1 MKRFSSFATFIL
13 LVAAMSIFLGCQFIP
28 MLNFTVTYE
37 DGVAD
42 ADISVPSE
50 ATYTVGATV
59 SINFDEIGERPG
71 YTFKCW
77 SDGSINYTKG
87 TKEGLVM
94 GMANI
99 TLTAIWEL
107 IPAPEPEP
115 QPEPEPEP
123 QPQPDP
129 QPDPESEVQPQPQPD
144 PQPEPEPQPQPDP
157 EPDPQPEQP
166 PAPVYT
172 YYTVKHYKQNLNDD
186 NYTLAYTDYCNG
198 YAGNQTQA
206 CSRTFEHYTADPI
219 TQATIEAD
227 GSTEVRI
234 NYSLETITFTLNLEG
249 GTLDS
254 QTGTITRTGKYG
266 QTVNISNPTWE
277 GHSFSGW
284 QGQNARYGDLP
295 NTFTE
300 NGTFTATWTCVSGIS
315 VTFSSVTDL
324 SITKTVTDTTITLRA
339 ISGFYSYTWMIDGA
353 RATFMPGVTTNSS
366 ELRIPISSLIPNA
379 VYQVTLTAYRN
390 GIPYSTQIAI
400 KNVTN

>member
-1 MKRFSSFATFIL
+1 MKRFTSFATFIL

-115 QPEPEPEP
+115 QPDPQPEPEPEPQP

-129 QPDPESEVQPQPQPD
+129 QPDPESEVQ
-144 PQPEPEPQPQPDP
+144 PQPQPDP

-254 QTGTITRTGKYG
+254 QTGTITRAGKYG
-266 QTVNISNPTWE
+266 
-277 GHSFSGW
+277 
-284 QGQNARYGDLP
+284 
-295 NTFTE
+295 
-300 NGTFTATWTCVSGIS
+300 
-315 VTFSSVTDL
+315 
-324 SITKTVTDTTITLRA
+324 
-339 ISGFYSYTWMIDGA
+339 
-353 RATFMPGVTTNSS
+353 
-366 ELRIPISSLIPNA
+366 
-379 VYQVTLTAYRN
+379 
-390 GIPYSTQIAI
+390 
-400 KNVTN
+400 